1 METPQTSQPEEK
13 PKYKN
18 KNLRT
23 AAMIVGGLLI
33 VLIIFSAGVGV
44 GLKKARFSYRW
55 GENYERNFMGPRP
68 PFGDPGFVGGMMRGF
83 GGRDFRN
90 PHGLSGTIISV
101 SNNNLII
108 KDNDG
113 KENTVGVTDKTII
126 NKAPFDN
133 LKLSDLQIN
142 DRVVVMG
149 RPEDSGV
156 VDAILIRVF
165 EK

>member
-1 METPQTSQPEEK
+1 METPQTSKSEEK
-13 PKYKN
+13 PKN
-18 KNLRT
+18 KNLKT
-23 AAMIVGGLLI
+23 ATIVVGTLLLT
-33 VLIIFSAGVGV
+33 LIIFAAGVGV

-68 PFGDPGFVGGMMRGF
+68 PFGDPGFMGGMMRGF
-83 GGRDFRN
+83 EGRDFRN

-101 SNNNLII
+101 SNNILII

-126 NKAPFDN
+126 KKAPFDN
-133 LKLSDLQIN
+133 LKLSDLQID

-149 RPEDSGV
+149 RPEDRGV

>member
-1 METPQTSQPEEK
+1 METPQVSKPEEK
-13 PKYKN
+13 PKYEN
-18 KNLRT
+18 KNLKI
-23 AAMIVGGLLI
+23 AAMIVGGLLL
-33 VLIIFSAGVGV
+33 VLIIFAAGVGV
-44 GLKKARFSYRW
+44 GLKKARFSFRW

-68 PFGDPGFVGGMMRGF
+68 SFGDPGFMDGMMRSF
-83 GGRDFRN
+83 EGRDFRN

-126 NKAPFDN
+126 KKAPLDN
-133 LKLSDLQIN
+133 LKLSDLQID